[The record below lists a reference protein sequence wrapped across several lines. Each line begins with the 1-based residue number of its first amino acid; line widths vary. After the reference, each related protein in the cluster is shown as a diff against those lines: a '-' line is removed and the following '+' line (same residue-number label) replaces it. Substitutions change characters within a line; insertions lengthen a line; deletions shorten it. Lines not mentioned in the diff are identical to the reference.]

1 MREYML
7 EGAKRFLY
15 YNMKYAHNLH
25 PICKQNVMFR
35 ERAIQFDLA
44 FNIHNYR
51 NRARHAAWK
60 EMSSHY
66 GTAYYCKEGASKGTY
81 GQEDTNG

>member
-7 EGAKRFLY
+7 EGRKRFLY
-15 YNMKYAHNLH
+15 HNMKYAHNLH
-25 PICKQNVMFR
+25 PICKQNVMFS
-35 ERAIQFDLA
+35 ERVKQFTFMCDMRD
-44 FNIHNYR
+44 YR
-51 NRARHAAWK
+51 NHARAEAWK

-81 GQEDTNG
+81 GQEDTNA